1 MSRKGTVSFSRRGT
15 QGQAATE
22 FLIASL
28 YVLVPLFLVIPLVG
42 KYIDIKQ
49 AAIQQ
54 ARFEAWEYT
63 AWFMHRDS
71 IMDIPRH
78 HQDMRTAVRPWQET
92 RKAGELIFFS
102 DITSADY
109 GTASGGDSIA
119 LNPLWRDHQGKSL
132 WTTGADVVLKGS
144 LRETETPNPSGKN
157 YANDL
162 IHAISDITKSVKKIL
177 SFEGQHAGFD
187 VLNTKGYFKSNVS
200 LSLRAPEDVVPFSSL
215 SGPGELQSG
224 SLTFSEK
231 AAVLAGTWNAGS
243 TQNTIAQTKGL
254 VLTDLLS
261 PVTKEI
267 NHIINT
273 IQRVLNRLHIDIGIT
288 IFKHHF
294 SVGEVAVDAKLPEA
308 PSFGYIKNGLIPY
321 EHLEGNEK
329 EIAHHKGLYYYR
341 DKEE

>member
-1 MSRKGTVSFSRRGT
+1 MSRKITVSFSRQGT

-22 FLIASL
+22 FLIAAL

-78 HQDMRTAVRPWQET
+78 HRDMRAAVRPWRET
-92 RKAGELIFFS
+92 RKAGELIFFT

-109 GTASGGDSIA
+109 GTTSGGDSIA
-119 LNPLWRDHQGKSL
+119 LNPLWRDHLGKSL
-132 WTTGADVVLKGS
+132 WTTGSDVVLKGS

-162 IHAISDITKSVKKIL
+162 IHAISEITKFVKKIL
-177 SFEGQHAGFD
+177 NFEGQHAGFD
-187 VLNTKGYFKSNVS
+187 ALNTRGYFKSRVS

-215 SGPGELQSG
+215 SGPGELQHG
-224 SLTFSEK
+224 KLTFSGK
-231 AAVLAGTWNAGS
+231 AAVLADSWNAGS
-243 TQNTIAQTKGL
+243 TQNAIAETKGL

-261 PVTKEI
+261 PVTNEI

-273 IQRVLNRLHIDIGIT
+273 IQKVLNNLHLNFG
-288 IFKHHF
+288 
-294 SVGEVAVDAKLPEA
+294 VGEVAVVAKLPEA
-308 PSFGYIKNGLIPY
+308 PSFGYVKNGLIPY
-321 EHLEGNEK
+321 EHLEDNKK